1 MVEAPACER
10 RLDVPLRLV
19 DGGATNLGHFCGQK
33 LIVTFCPAEP
43 VAAAR
48 EILAYEA
55 LAPQLEQSG
64 AWLVAILEWPGG
76 GPGERG
82 AGSSMNLG
90 LDPDGSAFLALARYA
105 APDVDFDVR
114 AGATFL
120 IDRDGSVR
128 YAWPGVGHAP
138 QALER
143 ARERP

>member
-1 MVEAPACER
+1 MAEAPACER

-43 VAAAR
+43 TAAAG
-48 EILAYEA
+48 EIRAYEA
-55 LAPQLEQSG
+55 LAPQFEQSG
-64 AWLVAILEWPGG
+64 AWLVAVLEWPGG
-76 GPGERG
+76 GPAERDAG
-82 AGSSMNLG
+82 ASMNLG
-90 LDPDGSAFLALARYA
+90 LDPDGSAFLALART
-105 APDVDFDVR
+105 APEVDFDAR

-128 YAWPGVGHAP
+128 YAWPGVGHAR